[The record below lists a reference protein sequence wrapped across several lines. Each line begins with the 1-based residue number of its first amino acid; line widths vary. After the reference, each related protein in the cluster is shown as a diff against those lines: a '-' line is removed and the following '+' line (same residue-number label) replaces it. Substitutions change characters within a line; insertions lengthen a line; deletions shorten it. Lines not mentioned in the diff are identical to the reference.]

1 MVDSMQKNGYELLER
16 IKEIEHLGNV
26 PVSFLTSN
34 NDKNHV
40 IKAVE
45 GVAKDYV
52 IKFIDEEIL
61 MDKICG
67 VLEE

>member
-1 MVDSMQKNGYELLER
+1 MQKNGYELLER